1 MDTEELVNIR
11 SVSKIS
17 SQDPERGF
25 HVEGEG
31 TDDQTFVCK
40 TCDYK
45 HKKEGPMK
53 SHITRQHVKKQKA
66 TETVVVTETEEE
78 ALAALEEWN
87 RPRPGEGDL
96 GDVDKANA
104 NANDTPE
111 NDVIVINEATGQE
124 GNLEQAVERI
134 KCLEED
140 LAAKEEVI
148 KKIESELIT
157 AKDLADIA
165 EGTALQLKWR
175 MRTSRHKSRNIQ
187 ESH

>member
-1 MDTEELVNIR
+1 M
-11 SVSKIS
+11 S
-17 SQDPERGF
+17 SQDPETGF

-31 TDDQTFVCK
+31 TEDQTFACN

-53 SHITRQHVKKQKA
+53 SHITKQHVKKKTA
-66 TETVVVTETEEE
+66 VVTETEEE

-87 RPRPGEGDL
+87 RPRAGDEALGEG
-96 GDVDKANA
+96 GNTNATTTGAN
-104 NANDTPE
+104 E
-111 NDVIVINEATGQE
+111 VIVINDTTGQE
-124 GNLEQAVERI
+124 GNLEQAVKRI

-148 KKIESELIT
+148 KKIDLELAT

-165 EGTALQLKWR
+165 E
-175 MRTSRHKSRNIQ
+175 
-187 ESH
+187 